1 MEELNLVEILK
12 DCPKGIKLYS
22 TVFGIVEFLGIN
34 DSDDYPIVIR
44 PLYNEGNVFTEDLR
58 SDGQLYIGFN
68 GECILFPSK
77 ENRDWSTFKVQK
89 PKFDVNSLQPFDK
102 VLVRDG
108 MDDDWQADLF
118 SHREDNY
125 KSIHV
130 SLVEKRFFCIGS
142 HWGQCIPYNDDTK
155 HLIGTT
161 NKAPDFYVTWDK
173 E

>member
-1 MEELNLVEILK
+1 MEKLNLAEILR
-12 DCPKGIKLYS
+12 DCP
-22 TVFGIVEFLGIN
+22 
-34 DSDDYPIVIR
+34 R
-44 PLYNEGNVFTEDLR
+44 FTEFWSPIYGKVQFDSITPTHVSFFTPIGVYLIPQ
-58 SDGQLYIGFN
+58 DGYFDSAVPDAEI
-68 GECILFPSK
+68 IIYPSK

-89 PKFDVNSLQPFDK
+89 PKFDINSLQPFDK

-130 SLVEKRFFCIGS
+130 PNVEKRFFCIGS

>member
-1 MEELNLVEILK
+1 MEELNLAEILK
-12 DCPKGIKLYS
+12 DCPKGTEFWSPL
-22 TVFGIVEFLGIN
+22 FGPVEFDYIEDNLIYVLYLCNGTTRRN
-34 DSDDYPIVIR
+34 SFLADGRYYKGFPDSEV
-44 PLYNEGNVFTEDLR
+44 
-58 SDGQLYIGFN
+58 
-68 GECILFPSK
+68 ILFPSK

-89 PKFDVNSLQPFDK
+89 PKFDINSLQPFDK

-125 KSIHV
+125 KSIHI

>member
-12 DCPKGIKLYS
+12 DCPKGTELYS
-22 TVFGIVEFLGIN
+22 PMFGPVYFDSIKDTGHAALIFVHTICNSDVEFYPNGKFN
-34 DSDDYPIVIR
+34 MYYTDS
-44 PLYNEGNVFTEDLR
+44 
-58 SDGQLYIGFN
+58 
-68 GECILFPSK
+68 ECLLFPSK
-77 ENRDWSTFKVQK
+77 DNRDWSTFKVQK
-89 PKFDVNSLQPFDK
+89 PKFDVSTLQPFDK

-118 SHREDNY
+118 SHR
-125 KSIHV
+125 
-130 SLVEKRFFCIGS
+130 VEKRFFCIGS